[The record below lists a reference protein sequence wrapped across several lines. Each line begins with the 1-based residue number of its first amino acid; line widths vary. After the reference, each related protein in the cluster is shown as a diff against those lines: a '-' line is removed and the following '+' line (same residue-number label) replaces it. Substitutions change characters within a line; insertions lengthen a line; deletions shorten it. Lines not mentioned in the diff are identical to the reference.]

1 MAYIWMHSE
10 NHIIVWRAERAT
22 ATEAIKLLIYKWFG
36 MWMEGGVKGG
46 EEKKVE
52 GEKEK
57 EGEGRRVR
65 RGEPAGVLPRVRIQ
79 LHASTVACMEA
90 LDQARAQTWSS
101 FMPQLQSSQ
110 LGSRGLI
117 KRPGA
122 DHFLLSPRHKSVL
135 KVLDCICMYCMN
147 LCVFYMCMPVYYC
160 FHTFFFFFF
169 FLQHHMVKDE
179 GLILTVTTE
188 TRWLS
193 VIQRKQVRLLQTER
207 SNGTRQPLANTAC
220 CGCFKII
227 WGNSCHIKQILHCP
241 SD

>member
-169 FLQHHMVKDE
+169 F
-179 GLILTVTTE
+179 
-188 TRWLS
+188 
-193 VIQRKQVRLLQTER
+193 
-207 SNGTRQPLANTAC
+207 
-220 CGCFKII
+220 
-227 WGNSCHIKQILHCP
+227 
-241 SD
+241 